1 MFSTLRLGL
10 LLLPFA
16 ALAAQA
22 QPASCPPAA
31 TQLLQRF
38 ISADCESCWQAT
50 GEPALPASTWVLDWI
65 VPSPQ
70 GDAAPLSPAALPEA
84 AERAQHAGVQVQH
97 DKLARSPRLRPR
109 LQVQGGPAWN
119 GYFGLQLSVRSPAP
133 PAGSSG
139 WLALVEQVPAGE
151 EGSAI
156 SRQLVRAV
164 AGPLPLDGL
173 SPRKPL
179 QHLRALRVG
188 EGTQPQ
194 RLVGIGWVEAADGRV
209 LAVARE
215 ACPQR

>member
-1 MFSTLRLGL
+1 MFSTLRHGL

-16 ALAAQA
+16 AVSAQA
-22 QPASCPPAA
+22 QPAPCPPAA

-38 ISADCESCWQAT
+38 VSADCESCWQAAS
-50 GEPALPASTWVLDWI
+50 EAAVPAATWVLDWI

-70 GDAAPLSPAALPEA
+70 GDAAPLSLAALPEA
-84 AERAQHAGVQVQH
+84 TERAQGAGAQTRQ
-97 DKLARSPRLRPR
+97 DKLARGLR

-119 GYFGLQLSVRSPAP
+119 GYFGLQLSVRGAAP

-139 WLALVEQVPAGE
+139 WLALVEQIPAGE

-156 SRQLVRAV
+156 ARQLVRAV

-179 QHLRALRVG
+179 HHLRALRVG

-194 RLVGIGWVEAADGRV
+194 RLAGIGWVEAADGRV

-215 ACPQR
+215 ACSPR

>member
-16 ALAAQA
+16 APAAQA
-22 QPASCPPAA
+22 QPAPCPPAA

-38 ISADCESCWQAT
+38 ILADCESCWQAT
-50 GEPALPASTWVLDWI
+50 GEPALPATTWVLDWI

-70 GDAAPLSPAALPEA
+70 GDAAPLSLAALPEA
-84 AERAQHAGVQVQH
+84 AERAQRAGVQVQH
-97 DKLARSPRLRPR
+97 DKLTPSLR

-119 GYFGLQLSVRSPAP
+119 GYFGLQLSVRGPAP

-139 WLALVEQVPAGE
+139 WLALVEQVSAGE

-194 RLVGIGWVEAADGRV
+194 RLVGIGWAEAADGRV